1 VIGVLIKAP
10 YFAKS
15 KTMGIYAVATG
26 TGSYL
31 PEVVVKNIDFANR
44 LFLNSD
50 GSKIDTP
57 GEEIVQKFEEITDI
71 TERRCAGENLV
82 TSDIAAIA
90 GQRALEAANFDKE
103 KLDYIIVAHN
113 LGDIKYGSLYPDI
126 LPTLASRVKQKLDIK
141 NPKTIAYDIT
151 FGCPG
156 WTQAMIQASYYL
168 RSGDAKSALVIGAD
182 TLSRVMDPHDRDSMI
197 FADGAGAA
205 VLEAVESDEPV
216 GILKHVART
225 DSEEHLDILQM
236 GDSFNPELKSDHM
249 YLKMLGRRVYN
260 YALTNVPL
268 LAKECLD
275 KNNLTLGDVK
285 KVLIHQANAKMDEA
299 ILKRI
304 FRLYGV
310 RDVDYNVM
318 PMTIKT
324 LGNSSVATV
333 PTLFDLVV
341 KKQLEGHS
349 LESGDYVMM
358 TSVGAGM
365 NINAFMY
372 KMP

>member
-1 VIGVLIKAP
+1 M
-10 YFAKS
+10 KS
-15 KTMGIYAVATG
+15 KAQIYAVATG
-26 TGSYL
+26 TGSCI
-31 PEVVVKNIDFANR
+31 PPVVMKNIDYAGTTFYNE
-44 LFLNSD
+44 D
-50 GSKIDTP
+50 GSRIETP
-57 GEEIVQKFEEITDI
+57 GEEIVAKFEQITDI
-71 TERRCAGENLV
+71 RERRCAAPNQV
-82 TSDIAAIA
+82 TSDLATVA
-90 GQRALEAANFDKE
+90 GRQALEAAGFDGE

-113 LGDIKYGSLYPDI
+113 LGDVKHGSTYPDI
-126 LPTLASRVKQKLDIK
+126 LPTLASRVKKKLGIR
-141 NPKTIAYDIT
+141 NPQTIAYDIT

-156 WTQAMIQASYYL
+156 WTQAVIQANYYIK
-168 RSGDAKSALVIGAD
+168 SGDAKAILVIGAD
-182 TLSRVMDPHDRDSMI
+182 TLSRSMEPHDRDTMI

-205 VLEAVESDEPV
+205 LFEARLSETPV
-216 GILKHVART
+216 GVLRHVART
-225 DSEEHLDILQM
+225 DTAEHLELLEM
-236 GDSFNPELKSDHM
+236 GEPYNPALKGGNP
-249 YLKMLGRRVYN
+249 YLKMHGRGVYN
-260 YALTNVPL
+260 YALTYVPL

-275 KNNLTLGDVK
+275 INGLHLRDLK

-304 FRLYGV
+304 FRLY
-310 RDVDYNVM
+310 DQKEVDMNVM
-318 PMTIKT
+318 PMTIST

-341 KKQLEGHS
+341 RGQMEGHS